1 MWLRASSNLLFT
13 CSHCLGCCDVD
24 AVCRPYAEPVLG
36 YELVDSMFIGKET
49 TVGFDGSKISPDSL
63 LGFYKAKG
71 KMFEVA
77 DLMSSTMTNMFQESG
92 DKLAGAMALLIEE
105 KISRGKNPMI
115 VPLFGRMTPRKE

>member
-1 MWLRASSNLLFT
+1 M
-13 CSHCLGCCDVD
+13 D
-24 AVCRPYAEPVLG
+24 AACRPYSEPVLG

-77 DLMSSTMTNMFQESG
+77 DLMS
-92 DKLAGAMALLIEE
+92 
-105 KISRGKNPMI
+105 
-115 VPLFGRMTPRKE
+115 